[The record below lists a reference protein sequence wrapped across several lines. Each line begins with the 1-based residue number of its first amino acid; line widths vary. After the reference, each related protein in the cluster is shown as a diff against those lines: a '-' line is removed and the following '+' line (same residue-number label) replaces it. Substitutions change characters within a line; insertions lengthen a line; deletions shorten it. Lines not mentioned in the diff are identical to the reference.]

1 MIPTIKGVFWGEPA
15 LDPGALRTKT
25 SFPCRRGTLATPL
38 SLLPHGPAAACAESS
53 WKIDVHTTKTTPV
66 LMCVC
71 ASVYQIICVQAYM
84 YIYLSIYLSIHLSIY
99 PSVYLSVFIYWSFIF
114 NSFIYLFIYV
124 FIYLL
129 VYVLCMYVC
138 VYAFIYSFMCVCI
151 PDHTYICVCDYI
163 HIIYRFQCRQPF
175 DA

>member
-71 ASVYQIICVQAYM
+71 VRKCLSNNMCPGIYVYIS
-84 YIYLSIYLSIHLSIY
+84 IYLSIYLSIY

-114 NSFIYLFIYV
+114 HSFIYLFICVYLSTCLCIMYV
-124 FIYLL
+124 RMCVCIYLFIY
-129 VYVLCMYVC
+129 V
-138 VYAFIYSFMCVCI
+138 CVCI

-163 HIIYRFQCRQPF
+163 HIIYRFQCRPF